1 MVPSPKRLPEILTR
15 EEALKLLSEPNKRT
29 PTGLRNRLILQ
40 LMYRAGLRVGEIVAL
55 APKDI
60 DYQEGILRVFRG
72 KGAKDR
78 TLYLHEHTVDLL
90 RLWEARRPQGS
101 RYLFCTLQGKALS
114 DRYIRAMVRRYGQR
128 AGLTKRVHPH
138 MLRHSFAT
146 ELLQEGYNIREVQK
160 LLGHSDLSSTML
172 YTHIFDSELRDK
184 LRRREPLAV

>member
-1 MVPSPKRLPEILTR
+1 MIASPKRLPEVLTK
-15 EEALKLLSEPNKRT
+15 EEALRLLSQPNKKA

-78 TLYLHEHTVDLL
+78 TLYLDEHTLDLL
-90 RLWEARRPQGS
+90 RLWEERRPGGS
-101 RYLFCTLQGKALS
+101 RYLLCTLKGKALS
-114 DRYIRAMVRRYGQR
+114 DRYIRAMVRRYAQR
-128 AGLTKRVHPH
+128 AGLTKGVHPH

-146 ELLQEGYNIREVQK
+146 ELLQENYNIREVQK
-160 LLGHSDLSSTML
+160 LLGHSDLSTTMV
-172 YTHIFDSELRDK
+172 YTHVFDSELRDK